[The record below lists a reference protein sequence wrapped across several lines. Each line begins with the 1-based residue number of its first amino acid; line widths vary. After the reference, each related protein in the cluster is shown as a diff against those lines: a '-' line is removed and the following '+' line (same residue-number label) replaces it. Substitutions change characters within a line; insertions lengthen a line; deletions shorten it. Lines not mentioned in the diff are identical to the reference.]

1 MAQADIDEGKREGLS
16 SDERKELVELRRQ
29 KRVLE
34 MEVEILKRASAYFA
48 RENVLPMI
56 YPVVRE
62 LAADGMP
69 VATACR
75 VLGVSTSGYYEWD
88 SRPVSDR
95 GWEQA
100 HLLEAIRG
108 AHTASYGTYGHRR
121 VHAELVLG
129 RRLQVSHGRVERLM
143 RSAGLHGVHRR
154 RSRGCTR
161 RNHAATS
168 SVDLVERD
176 FRPDAPDRLYVADI
190 TQHRTSEG
198 WYYLAV
204 VLDCFSRRVVGWAMA
219 DHLRS
224 ELVVDALQ
232 MALWN
237 RRPKPGTIFHS
248 DHGAQYTSWA
258 FGHRL
263 REAGLLG
270 SMGSIGDCF
279 DNSVAESFFATLQT
293 ELLDRSTWPTRERL
307 AQAVFGFIEGFYNP
321 RRRHSTLGYL
331 SPADYE
337 HSYWAGRLTETAA

>member
-1 MAQADIDEGKREGLS
+1 
-16 SDERKELVELRRQ
+16 
-29 KRVLE
+29 
-34 MEVEILKRASAYFA
+34 
-48 RENVLPMI
+48 MI

-62 LAADGMP
+62 LAGDGIP

-75 VLGVSTSGYYEWD
+75 VLKLSTSGFYDWN
-88 SRPVSDR
+88 SRGPSDR
-95 GWEQA
+95 DLEQA
-100 HLLEAIRG
+100 QLMNLISG
-108 AHTASYGTYGHRR
+108 AHAASYGTYGSRR

-129 RRLQVSHGRVERLM
+129 QHVRVSHGRVERLM
-143 RSAGLHGVHRR
+143 RSTGLQGVHRR
-154 RSRGCTR
+154 KLRGCTR
-161 RNHAATS
+161 RDQAATPS
-168 SVDLVERD
+168 DDLVERN
-176 FRPDAPDRLYVADI
+176 FRPEQPDRLYVADI
-190 TQHRTSEG
+190 TQHRTGEG

-219 DHLRS
+219 DHIRS

-232 MALWN
+232 MAIWN
-237 RRPKPGTIFHS
+237 RRPQPGAIHHS
-248 DHGAQYTSWA
+248 DHGSTYTSWA

-293 ELLDRSTWPTRERL
+293 ELLDRQSWATREEL
-307 AQAVFGFIEGFYNP
+307 ANAVFAFIEGFYNP

-337 HSYWAGRLTETAA
+337 RAAAAGRLTDTAA

>member
-1 MAQADIDEGKREGLS
+1 
-16 SDERKELVELRRQ
+16 
-29 KRVLE
+29 
-34 MEVEILKRASAYFA
+34 
-48 RENVLPMI
+48 MI

-62 LAADGMP
+62 LAAGRVP

-75 VLGVSTSGYYEWD
+75 VLEVSTSGFYEWD
-88 SRPVSDR
+88 SRGPSGRD
-95 GWEQA
+95 WDQA
-100 HLLEAIRG
+100 HLMNTIID
-108 AHTASYGTYGHRR
+108 AHAASYGTYGARR

-129 RRLQVSHGRVERLM
+129 QHIEVSHGRVERLM
-143 RSAGLHGVHRR
+143 RGTGRQGVHRR
-154 RSRGCTR
+154 RLRGCTR
-161 RNHAATS
+161 RDDAATPS
-168 SVDLVERD
+168 QDLVERN
-176 FRPDAPDRLYVADI
+176 FQPDAPDRLYVADI

-219 DHLRS
+219 DHIRS

-232 MALWN
+232 MAIWN
-237 RRPKPGTIFHS
+237 RRPEPGTIHHS
-248 DHGAQYTSWA
+248 DHGSTYTSWA

-293 ELLDRSTWPTRERL
+293 ELLDRSTWPTREGL
-307 AQAVFGFIEGFYNP
+307 AQAVFAFIEGFYNP

-337 HSYWAGRLTETAA
+337 QNYSAGLLTETAA